1 MSCSRKPS
9 TRWVRGCRQY
19 LLHKFS
25 MLLLLDSNILLEILR
40 SGDMDDVYDAL
51 ANWVDDIL
59 KEAEC
64 KPSGKTI
71 TLLVSTGVFR
81 DYRSAL
87 GRKHYRVKSAS
98 WMTFKKSIHRRKN
111 VGNNTYFAIYK
122 IAVPD
127 SPVQGWQGD
136 KYDKAYFEVLGS
148 ALGARKFSDRLV
160 VFASNDRH
168 TCATIKKGFLDKWP
182 EKIRVVSGRK
192 SLESLIMD

>member
-1 MSCSRKPS
+1 
-9 TRWVRGCRQY
+9 
-19 LLHKFS
+19 
-25 MLLLLDSNILLEILR
+25 
-40 SGDMDDVYDAL
+40 MDDMYGAL
-51 ANWVDDIL
+51 ADWIDGIL
-59 KEAEC
+59 KEAEY
-64 KPSGKTI
+64 KPNGKTI

-87 GRKHYRVKSAS
+87 GRKHYRVKSSS
-98 WMTFKKSIHRRKN
+98 WAAFKKNIYRRKN

-168 TCATIKKGFLDKWP
+168 TCATVKKGFLDKRP
-182 EKIRVVSGRK
+182 EKIRVISSKK